1 MIGIMTNSIL
11 LQNLSTDQLSDL
23 IGNVFE
29 TKLKAFQDNQ
39 NTKTEND
46 DLMTREQVLEL
57 LQINPS
63 TLWHWQNK
71 GRITVY
77 KFANKCYYKRAE
89 LMATITPLNKEAV

>member
-1 MIGIMTNSIL
+1 MENSIL
-11 LQNLSTDQLSDL
+11 LQNLSTEQLTDL
-23 IGNVFE
+23 IGNVFD
-29 TKLKAFQDNQ
+29 TKLKAFQENQ

-57 LQINPS
+57 LQINAS

-77 KFANKCYYKRAE
+77 KFANKCYYKRSE
-89 LMATITPLNKEAV
+89 LMATITPLNK

>member
-1 MIGIMTNSIL
+1 MNTNSIL
-11 LQNLSTDQLSDL
+11 LQNLSTDQLTDL
-23 IGNVFE
+23 IGNVFD
-29 TKLKAFQDNQ
+29 TKLKAFQENQ

-57 LQINPS
+57 LQINAS

-77 KFANKCYYKRAE
+77 KFANKCYYKRSE
-89 LMATITPLNKEAV
+89 LMATITPLNK

>member
-1 MIGIMTNSIL
+1 MQNSIL
-11 LQNLSTDQLSDL
+11 LQNVSTEQLTDL
-23 IGNVFE
+23 IGNVFD
-29 TKLKAFQDNQ
+29 TKLKAFQENQ

-57 LQINPS
+57 LKINAS

-77 KFANKCYYKRAE
+77 KFANKCYYKRSE
-89 LMATITPLNKEAV
+89 LMATITPLNK

>member
-1 MIGIMTNSIL
+1 MQNVIQL
-11 LQNLSTDQLSDL
+11 HNLSTEQLTEL
-23 IGNVFE
+23 IGNIFD
-29 TKLKAFQDNQ
+29 TKLKAFQENQ

-57 LQINPS
+57 LKINAS

-77 KFANKCYYKRAE
+77 KFANKCYYKRSE
-89 LMATITPLNKEAV
+89 LMATITPLNK

>member
-1 MIGIMTNSIL
+1 MQNSII
-11 LQNLSTDQLSDL
+11 LQNLSCEDLTDL

-29 TKLKAFQDNQ
+29 TKFKDFQKIQ
-39 NTKTEND
+39 STQTEND

-57 LQINPS
+57 LQINAS

-77 KFANKCYYKRAE
+77 KFANKCYYKRSE
-89 LMATITPLNKEAV
+89 LMATITPLKK

>member
-1 MIGIMTNSIL
+1 METNSIL
-11 LQNLSTDQLSDL
+11 LQNLSTDQLTDL
-23 IGNVFE
+23 IGNVFD
-29 TKLKAFQDNQ
+29 TKLKAFQENQ

-57 LQINPS
+57 LQINAS

-77 KFANKCYYKRAE
+77 KFSNKCYYKRSE
-89 LMATITPLNKEAV
+89 LMATITPLNK